1 MKWNTQ
7 RKAVVAVLAL
17 AGAALCVDRFV
28 LGYSGPRAAAAVET
42 TADVIASAPA
52 ATSVAPSSALSLAKR
67 VAALAADAPGPEFP
81 ATTDALCIPASWNSL
96 LSEPEQSHPA
106 TPGSPSSAISGVPTF
121 AVSSVFH
128 GADSSSAAARIDG
141 KLIRVGQSIRGHEL
155 LRIEKGS
162 PAIVVLAGPGGEV
175 RIPFTIGGDNSN
187 PGPDEPAAKPAADG
201 KS

>member
-52 ATSVAPSSALSLAKR
+52 AASAAPSGALSLAKR
-67 VAALAADAPGPEFP
+67 VAALASDAPGPEFP

-106 TPGSPSSAISGVPTF
+106 TPGSPSTAIGGAPSFV
-121 AVSSVFH
+121 VSSVVFGTH
-128 GADSSSAAARIDG
+128 KEPLAARIDG
-141 KLIRVGQSIRGHEL
+141 KLIRVGQSIRGHQL

-162 PAIVVLAGPGGEV
+162 PAIVVLSGTSGEIQV
-175 RIPFTIGGDNSN
+175 PFTIGGDNSN